1 MARLAIRLV
10 VGRFFLAILV
20 SSALTACVPNSSNP
34 SVGITRAQLGDTDA
48 VLSLRLVNPS
58 GRNLTLTRLDYELSE
73 GATGLPLASS
83 AWEGVMSLPARGEA
97 TMPLNIVLDAAPL
110 DATSSLLRLSGQL
123 HFRDDTGF
131 LGMQSLDLTGSAFS
145 AEVVAERAGQ

>member
-1 MARLAIRLV
+1 MARLANHAAA
-10 VGRFFLAILV
+10 GRFFLAILV
-20 SSALTACVPNSSNP
+20 SSALAACVPNSSNP
-34 SVGITRAQLGDTDA
+34 SVAITRAQLGDMDA

-83 AWEGVMSLPARGEA
+83 AWEGVMSLPARGET
-97 TMPLNIVLDAAPL
+97 TMPLDIALDAPPL
-110 DATSSLLRLSGQL
+110 DPTSSLLRLSGQL
-123 HFRDDTGF
+123 HFRDNTGF

-145 AEVVAERAGQ
+145 AEVVAERAEQ